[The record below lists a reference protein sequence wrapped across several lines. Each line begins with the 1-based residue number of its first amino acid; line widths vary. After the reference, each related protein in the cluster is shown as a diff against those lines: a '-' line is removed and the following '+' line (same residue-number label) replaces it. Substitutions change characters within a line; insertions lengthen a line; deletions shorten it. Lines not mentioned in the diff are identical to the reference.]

1 MEAPGQAPKPVKR
14 KYNRIP
20 PSVKTEIVA
29 RRVNKQQITT
39 IAREMEIS
47 RPTVYKVLDET
58 NIDAMLESGR
68 LGIARLI
75 PKAIDVVD
83 ARLGKG
89 SESAAFGVLN
99 GIGVIGK
106 DSFQSKSMHLQTDV
120 CLQVAIQTLLEPKKN
135 ETKEQDRK
143 PDNP

>member
-1 MEAPGQAPKPVKR
+1 MELETPDVPEKKTVKR

-29 RRVNKQQITT
+29 RRVQKQQITT
-39 IAREMEIS
+39 IAREMQIS

-68 LGIARLI
+68 LGIAKLI

-83 ARLGKG
+83 KRLDKG

-106 DSFQSKSMHLQTDV
+106 DAVQGKSAHLQADV
-120 CLQVAIQTLLEPKKN
+120 HLQVAVQTLLG
-135 ETKEQDRK
+135 TKENEI
-143 PDNP
+143 DN